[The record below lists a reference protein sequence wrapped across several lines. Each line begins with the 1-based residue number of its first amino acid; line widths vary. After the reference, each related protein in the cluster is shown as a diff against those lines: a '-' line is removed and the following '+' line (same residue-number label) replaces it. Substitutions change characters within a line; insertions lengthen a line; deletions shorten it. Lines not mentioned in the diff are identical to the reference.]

1 MALGI
6 TKMFSKNCIG
16 IDIGTFSIKIVE
28 VSRIGKKTK
37 IENYIEFQV
46 PSEEDSLFK
55 VFGDENL
62 LLLSDKISEIIKE
75 LLKKAKIKEKNV
87 FLSIPD
93 FSTFFTTFELPSMS
107 VSELPKAIEFEA
119 RHHVPLPL
127 SKVTFDWELLKDK
140 KNIGEIREHRILLV
154 AVPNEVIKQYQKL
167 AILCNLN
174 LKGLEAEVFA
184 SMRSSINTAENKNP
198 VCLVDIG
205 YKSTTINIVKN
216 KLLEQSHSFD
226 ISANNLSKALVDSL
240 KVSWQEAE
248 RMKQS
253 FGLNPNKSDIFLA
266 LRPQIDAI
274 FKEVE
279 SVCHGFYQSNGEK
292 VEDIIFVGGA
302 ACIPGLKEYF
312 KVFLKK
318 QIKSSNPFRTSNISY
333 PPLLEDRL
341 DEIGPSFAIAL
352 GLALRGVGK

>member
-1 MALGI
+1 
-6 TKMFSKNCIG
+6 MFLYHYQ
-16 IDIGTFSIKIVE
+16 
-28 VSRIGKKTK
+28 R
-37 IENYIEFQV
+37 
-46 PSEEDSLFK
+46 L
-55 VFGDENL
+55 
-62 LLLSDKISEIIKE
+62 
-75 LLKKAKIKEKNV
+75 
-87 FLSIPD
+87 
-93 FSTFFTTFELPSMS
+93 
-107 VSELPKAIEFEA
+107 
-119 RHHVPLPL
+119 H
-127 SKVTFDWELLKDK
+127 FDWELLKDK

-312 KVFLKK
+312 KVF
-318 QIKSSNPFRTSNISY
+318 
-333 PPLLEDRL
+333 
-341 DEIGPSFAIAL
+341 
-352 GLALRGVGK
+352 